1 MQHVFLTEYET
12 VIIAKIYIFALELSY
27 FPYKASESCASF

>member
-1 MQHVFLTEYET
+1 MQHIFLTEHET
-12 VIIAKIYIFALELSY
+12 LIIAKIYIFDLELSY